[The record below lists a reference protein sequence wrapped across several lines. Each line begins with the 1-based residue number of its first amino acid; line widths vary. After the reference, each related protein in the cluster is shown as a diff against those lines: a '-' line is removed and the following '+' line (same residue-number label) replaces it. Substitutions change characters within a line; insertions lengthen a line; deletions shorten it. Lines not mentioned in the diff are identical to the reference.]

1 MDTTQRNEAPMREG
15 NEDVAAK
22 FKESSEII
30 VIYLNLQLSLI
41 SFFKDDKAG
50 QDFFATHPN
59 VVMAMVF
66 FIQLL
71 FFVGLLGTMLPGQVS
86 MKILRWIILVLGGV
100 SSVLVQ
106 TMMI

>member
-1 MDTTQRNEAPMREG
+1 MDTTHRNGAPMREE

-22 FKESSEII
+22 FKESLETI
-30 VIYLNLQLSLI
+30 VIYLNLQLSLV
-41 SFFKDDKAG
+41 SFFKG

-59 VVMAMVF
+59 VGVAMVF
-66 FIQLL
+66 FVQLL
-71 FFVGLLGTMLPGQVS
+71 FFVGLLGTMLGGRVS